1 MSSSFGSSLARKP
14 GEALPASVAEIVPG
28 QIYAVGGGIPA
39 GQSVS
44 WLREDRS
51 GWMPVQAYLFRSA
64 GRALV
69 MDCGLPVHAAGLDAG
84 FDALL
89 DGLAPPRL
97 LLSRW
102 EPDAIVGLP
111 RFVERYGVTEV
122 LSYAGLNPL
131 DFFEGFEGAAARSLV
146 DAHARTARLV
156 PILPG
161 ETIEHGTLRLA
172 AISPALR
179 LLLTMWYYE
188 PATRSLFTADAF
200 GLVANPDAPY
210 PFASRISAEALSPG
224 IVRDTL
230 LAKFDWFI
238 GAHVEPIVT
247 ELEEILARF
256 DIERICPSIGG
267 VIEGRS
273 GVERVFK
280 ATIDT
285 IRKLGA
291 EKRSSS
297 LRGFDWSTV

>member
-1 MSSSFGSSLARKP
+1 MSSPISSLARVP
-14 GEALPASVAEIVPG
+14 DAALPASVAEIVPG
-28 QIYAVGGGIPA
+28 QIYAIGGGIPA

-51 GWMPVQAYLFRSA
+51 GWMPVQAYLLRSTD
-64 GRALV
+64 RALV
-69 MDCGLPVHAAGLDAG
+69 IDCGLPVDAEGLNAG

-89 DGLAPPRL
+89 DGLPPPRL
-97 LLSRW
+97 LISRW
-102 EPDAIVGLP
+102 EPDAIAGLP
-111 RFVERYGVTEV
+111 RFVERYGVTDV

-146 DAHARTARLV
+146 DVQARMARLV
-156 PILPG
+156 PVLPG
-161 ETIEHGTLRLA
+161 ETIDHGNLRLQ

-200 GLVANPDAPY
+200 GLMANPDAPC
-210 PFASRISAEALSPG
+210 PFASPISAEALSP
-224 IVRDTL
+224 VLMRDTL

-238 GAHVEPIVT
+238 GAHVEPIVA
-247 ELEEILARF
+247 ELEEMLARL

-267 VIEGRS
+267 LIEGRPS
-273 GVERVFK
+273 VERVFA
-280 ATIDT
+280 ATIDM
-285 IRKLGA
+285 IRRLGA

-297 LRGFDWSTV
+297 LSGFDWSSV